1 MRILL
6 FGGTFDP
13 PHNGHMHNLKHAI
26 DFVKP
31 QKVIVMPAGIPPH
44 KSASKTKA
52 NLRLKMCECFLEL
65 ANNKNNFDIT
75 ISDWEINCAKN
86 GEANYTINTL
96 NMLSEKYQGADLF
109 LTVGSDMLLNFK
121 IWKNWQEI
129 LQKVVLVVQTRKLGN
144 ESALKQKMKE
154 LDPSGKRIILND
166 INALEMDSTT
176 LRKMLKQRQ
185 DCTGFLPADALKV
198 ITEEQLYI

>member
-1 MRILL
+1 MKILL

-13 PHNGHMHNLKHAI
+13 PHKGHIHNLKHAI

-44 KSASKTKA
+44 KVASKTNA

-65 ANNKNNFDIT
+65 ASNDADIT
-75 ISDWEINCAKN
+75 ISDWEINQAKN

-96 NMLSEKYQGADLF
+96 NMLSKKHQGAQLY
-109 LTVGSDMLLNFK
+109 LTVGSDMLLNFT

-129 LQKVVLVVQTRKLGN
+129 LQKAVLVVQTRNAGDEN
-144 ESALKQKMKE
+144 ALKQKMQE
-154 LDPSGKRIILND
+154 LDPSGKRIVLND
-166 INALEMDSTT
+166 ITALEMDSSS
-176 LRKMLKQRQ
+176 LRKMLKQGQ
-185 DCTGFLPADALKV
+185 NCADFLPESAQKV
-198 ITEEQLYI
+198 IITEKLYV